1 MNVQAWMDQ
10 TIGGV
15 PVSQILIAL
24 ASAVVLTFVLR
35 LLVAIAVGRAQRL
48 AKLTENDIDDLLV
61 ELLDKTRTLLIGLV
75 VLWAAARPLDLPAEA
90 ETVLEGVL
98 VIGLH
103 LQFGFWGMGVI
114 NYLVAR
120 WKREQLEDDPGAA
133 TAVGA
138 VGFIARLGLWAVL
151 ALTAL
156 GTLGVE
162 VTAFVAS
169 LGIGGIAV
177 ALALQ
182 NVLGDLFGSMSIVF
196 DKPFVIGDFIQ
207 VGDMSGTVEYVG
219 LKTTRVKSLSGEQLI
234 FSNSDL
240 LGSRIRNYG
249 RMNER
254 RVSFQIGVVYDTPP
268 DTVRRIPEMIQ
279 AAVEG
284 CDNARFDRSHFKSFG
299 ASSLDF
305 ETVYYMSVPD
315 YASFM
320 DTQQS
325 INLELYEGFAR
336 EGIEFA
342 FPTQTVHLVGGAG
355 DAGDAGDAAGAEP
368 AGSGGGLGEGE
379 PGSAAS
385 ASSGG

>member
-1 MNVQAWMDQ
+1 VSLQAFLDL

-15 PVSQILIAL
+15 PLRQIIVAL
-24 ASAVVLTFVLR
+24 ASAVILTFFAR
-35 LLVAIAVGRAQRL
+35 MLVGIAVGRARRL
-48 AKLTENDIDDLLV
+48 AKRTENDIDDLLV

-90 ETVLEGVL
+90 EAVLKGIL
-98 VIGLH
+98 VVGLH
-103 LQFGFWGMGVI
+103 LQVGFWGMGVI
-114 NYLVAR
+114 NYLVSR
-120 WKREQLEDDPGAA
+120 WKNEQLEEDPGAA

-138 VGFIARLGLWAVL
+138 VGFIGRLALWAVL

-207 VGDMSGTVEYVG
+207 VGELSGTVDYVG
-219 LKTTRVKSLSGEQLI
+219 LKTTRVRSLSGEQLI

-268 DTVRRIPEMIQ
+268 ETVRRIPEMIR

-284 CDNARFDRSHFKSFG
+284 CEHARFDRSHFKSLG

-320 DTQQS
+320 DAQQY
-325 INLELYEGFAR
+325 INLELYEGFSR
-336 EGIEFA
+336 EGIDFA
-342 FPTQTVHLVGGAG
+342 FPTQTLHLVG
-355 DAGDAGDAAGAEP
+355 P
-368 AGSGGGLGEGE
+368 AGSGEA
-379 PGSAAS
+379 PDSSAAPYREP
-385 ASSGG
+385 ADR

>member
-1 MNVQAWMDQ
+1 MNLQSLLDM
-10 TIGGV
+10 TLGGV
-15 PVSQILIAL
+15 LVSQLLVAL
-24 ASAVVLTFVLR
+24 GSAIVLTFALR
-35 LLVAIAVGRAQRL
+35 LILGVAVGRARRL
-48 AKLTENDIDDLLV
+48 ARRTENDIDDLLV

-90 ETVLEGVL
+90 ETVLKGIL
-98 VIGLH
+98 VVGLH

-120 WKREQLEDDPGAA
+120 WKKEQLEEDPGVA

-138 VGFIARLGLWAVL
+138 VGFIGRLALWSIL

-162 VTAFVAS
+162 VSAFVAS
-169 LGIGGIAV
+169 LGIGGVAV

-182 NVLGDLFGSMSIVF
+182 NVLGDLFASMSIVF

-207 VGDMSGTVEYVG
+207 VGDLSGAVDHVG
-219 LKTTRVKSLSGEQLI
+219 LKTTRVRSLSGEQLI

-240 LGSRIRNYG
+240 LSSRIRNYG
-249 RMNER
+249 RMEER
-254 RVSFQIGVVYDTPP
+254 RVAFQVGVVYDTPSE
-268 DTVRRIPEMIQ
+268 TLRRIPNMIR
-279 AAVEG
+279 AAIEG
-284 CDNARFDRSHFKSFG
+284 CEHARFDRSHFKSFG

-320 DTQQS
+320 DAQQQ
-325 INLELYEGFAR
+325 INLELYEGFSR
-336 EGIEFA
+336 EGIGFA
-342 FPTQTVHLVGGAG
+342 FPTQTVHLVGSG
-355 DAGDAGDAAGAEP
+355 
-368 AGSGGGLGEGE
+368 GSGG
-379 PGSAAS
+379 
-385 ASSGG
+385 SGGSYEATTDGAETPRGPVGT

>member
-1 MNVQAWMDQ
+1 MNFQAMLDR
-10 TIGGV
+10 TVSGV
-15 PVSQILIAL
+15 PVSQILVAL
-24 ASAVVLTFVLR
+24 ASAFILTFVLR
-35 LLVAIAVGRAQRL
+35 LLVGLAVGRARRL
-48 AKLTENDIDDLLV
+48 AKRTENDIDDLFV

-90 ETVLEGVL
+90 ETVLEAVL
-98 VIGLH
+98 VLGLH
-103 LQFGFWGMGVI
+103 LQFGLWGMGVI

-254 RVSFQIGVVYDTPP
+254 RVAFQIGVVYDTAPE
-268 DTVRRIPEMIQ
+268 TVRRIPEMIQ

-284 CDNARFDRSHFKSFG
+284 CEHARFDRSHFKSFG

-320 DTQQS
+320 DAQQQ
-325 INLELYEGFAR
+325 INLELYEAFADQ
-336 EGIEFA
+336 GIEFA
-342 FPTQTVHLVGGAG
+342 FPTQTLHLVGGAG
-355 DAGDAGDAAGAEP
+355 SGEAGEAGEP
-368 AGSGGGLGEGE
+368 AEAQ
-379 PGSAAS
+379 SAAS

>member
-1 MNVQAWMDQ
+1 MNFQAVLDR
-10 TIGGV
+10 TVGGV
-15 PVSQILIAL
+15 PISQILIAL
-24 ASAVVLTFVLR
+24 ASAFILTFVLR
-35 LLVAIAVGRAQRL
+35 LLVGLAVGRARRL
-48 AKLTENDIDDLLV
+48 AKRTENDIDDLFV

-90 ETVLEGVL
+90 ETVLEAVL
-98 VIGLH
+98 VLGLH
-103 LQFGFWGMGVI
+103 LQFGLWGMGVI

-254 RVSFQIGVVYDTPP
+254 RVAFQIGVVYDTAPE
-268 DTVRRIPEMIQ
+268 TVRRIPEMIQ

-284 CDNARFDRSHFKSFG
+284 CEHARFDRSHFKSFG

-320 DTQQS
+320 DAQQQ
-325 INLELYEGFAR
+325 INLELYEAFAN

-342 FPTQTVHLVGGAG
+342 FPTQTLHLVGGGAAAAEAG
-355 DAGDAGDAAGAEP
+355 
-368 AGSGGGLGEGE
+368 GSE
-379 PGSAAS
+379 
-385 ASSGG
+385 